1 MASGESA
8 AVLITEALPVMF
20 PAAVGVKVRLKLA
33 LCPAA
38 NVMGNAGPVALNVLG
53 LTFSCEMVTFTVPEF
68 VSVALCMLPVPSG
81 MVPKLNEAGL
91 DDSWLVEAEPMPFRE
106 IAVGEPGALLT
117 STMLLVWLPVEVGRK
132 FTVND
137 EDFPGATVN
146 GNPRPVM
153 PNPVPGPAD

>member
-20 PAAVGVKVRLKLA
+20 PAVVGVNARLKLA

-53 LTFSCEMVTFTVPEF
+53 LTLSCEMVTFTVPAFDSITLCVLSLPTETLPK
-68 VSVALCMLPVPSG
+68 VSAV
-81 MVPKLNEAGL
+81 GL
-91 DDSWLVEAEPMPFRE
+91 DDNWLVAACPVPLRE